1 MKSST
6 IVPAYLNNSVI
17 RRTDLAWSDWPAIEA
32 FLKDELICRL
42 AINDGEFP
50 YIAALSFTFI
60 GESFLLHSARAGKLA
75 SLLRE
80 NPNVTIQIDRP
91 IALLKAPKGQNTS
104 LEYYSVI
111 ARCVADF
118 KESTDDVIS
127 HQNRALNKYRPENDY
142 APIESG
148 AASQITAYRCKIIEM
163 TAKKRIL
170 ADGQY
175 SPPGQP
181 KAPYLRYPFPGP
193 AAISGLAPE
202 AFDPRKFD
210 RQTGNVA

>member
-1 MKSST
+1 MNST
-6 IVPAYLNNSVI
+6 NVPEYFNNASI
-17 RRTDLAWSDWPAIEA
+17 RRVDLAWSDWPAVHA
-32 FLKDELICRL
+32 FLKDELVCRL
-42 AINDGEFP
+42 AINDGEFS
-50 YIAALSFTFI
+50 YIAALTFTFT

-80 NPNVTIQIDRP
+80 NPNVTIEIDRP

-111 ARCVADF
+111 ARCVAAF
-118 KESTDDVIS
+118 KESTEDVIA
-127 HQNRALNKYRPENDY
+127 HQNKALNKFRPENDY
-142 APIESG
+142 APIENG
-148 AASQITAYRCKIIEM
+148 AANQITAYHCRIVEM

-193 AAISGLAPE
+193 AAISGLAPD
-202 AFDPRKFD
+202 AFDPNKFE
-210 RQTGNVA
+210 RQVGNA